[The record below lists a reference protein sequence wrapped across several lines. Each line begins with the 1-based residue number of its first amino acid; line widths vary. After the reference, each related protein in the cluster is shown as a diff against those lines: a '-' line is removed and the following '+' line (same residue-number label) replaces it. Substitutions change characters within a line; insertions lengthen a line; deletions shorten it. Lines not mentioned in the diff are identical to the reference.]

1 MVQEVIKLVFWGCC
15 KSLIITPSQPTRLD
29 FLRTANLLL
38 CDTLLVVADVA
49 AREDLL
55 EPSRGCQHS
64 QEVVAG
70 DEAAPSYHTPA
81 VGLAAV
87 ASLEQPVDNSVRY
100 AGSRISTSS
109 ISSSPKEEDG
119 ERDVGQQTS
128 TEGLDTRSPHVEE
141 MADIDCQFP
150 NSEAKIESEV
160 AEDEDWEAVHAK
172 RRAASNKR
180 PPTSRVTEL
189 KTGGLSAAFKRK
201 DSLDEDTFQLDEE
214 LESSER
220 SLAKDNHV
228 PSKRFAGNTMEWNL
242 K

>member
-1 MVQEVIKLVFWGCC
+1 M
-15 KSLIITPSQPTRLD
+15 
-29 FLRTANLLL
+29 
-38 CDTLLVVADVA
+38 VADVA
-49 AREDLL
+49 AREDLSEL
-55 EPSRGCQHS
+55 SRGS
-64 QEVVAG
+64 QLSQQVVAE

-100 AGSRISTSS
+100 AGSRNSTSN
-109 ISSSPKEEDG
+109 SSSSKEKDG

-128 TEGLDTRSPHVEE
+128 TDGSDTSIPHVEE

-150 NSEAKIESEV
+150 NSEAKIESDV

-201 DSLDEDTFQLDEE
+201 DSHDEDTFQLDEE

-220 SLAKDNHV
+220 SSAKDNHI
-228 PSKRFAGNTMEWNL
+228 PSKRFASNTL
-242 K
+242 D